1 MIKNYIISSSLINL
15 DQVYL
20 TLDFLILE
28 IYNSCLSLFIELSI
42 AFERSLAVLLKTSP
56 LLSLCIISFKPS
68 TLETIK
74 GVS

>member
-20 TLDFLILE
+20 ALDFLILV
-28 IYNSCLSLFIELSI
+28 IYSSCLSLFIELRI
-42 AFERSLAVLLKTSP
+42 AFERSLSVLLKTSP
-56 LLSLCIISFKPS
+56 LLSLCIISFKPLI
-68 TLETIK
+68 LETTK

>member
-28 IYNSCLSLFIELSI
+28 IYNSCLSLFIELRI

-56 LLSLCIISFKPS
+56 LLSLCIISFNPL

>member
-1 MIKNYIISSSLINL
+1 MRKTYIFSSSLINL

-20 TLDFLILE
+20 ALEFLILE
-28 IYNSCLSLFIELSI
+28 IYNSCLSCFIEFRI